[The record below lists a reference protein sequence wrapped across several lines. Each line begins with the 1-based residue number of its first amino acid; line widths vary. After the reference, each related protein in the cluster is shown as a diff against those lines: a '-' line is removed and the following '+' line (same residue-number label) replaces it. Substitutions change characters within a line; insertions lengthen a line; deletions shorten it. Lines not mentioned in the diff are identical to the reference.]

1 MTDPLRPLATEPIRW
16 DAFQAVL
23 FDLDGVLT
31 PTAEV
36 HERAWKQMFDDSL
49 LARATDSV
57 PFSRDDYLR
66 YVDGK
71 ARFDGVRSFL
81 QSRGIVLPDGELDDP
96 PGDTSVSAVGNR
108 KNELFAQT
116 LARDGIQ
123 AYPGSVAL
131 LDVLASMGTRVAV
144 VSSSRNAPE
153 VLRAA
158 GLDTRFSVVI
168 DGTVAAHRGLAGKP
182 AADMYAAAA
191 ADLGVSPDRTAVVE
205 DALSGVAAGRAGR
218 FGLVLGVDRGAGAPA
233 LLANGAD
240 IVVPDLAVTLPA
252 HPAHPAHPAKPAPAE
267 QPTSSATAPGH
278 GS

>member
-16 DAFQAVL
+16 DAFQGVL

-31 PTAEV
+31 PTAQV
-36 HERAWKQMFDDSL
+36 HERAWKQMFDDFL
-49 LARATDSV
+49 LTRATDNA
-57 PFSRDDYLR
+57 PFSPDDYLR

-81 QSRGIVLPDGELDDP
+81 QSRDIVLPDGELDDP
-96 PGDTSVSAVGNR
+96 PGDTSVSALGNR

-116 LARDGIQ
+116 LACDGIQ

-153 VLRAA
+153 VLCAA

-252 HPAHPAHPAKPAPAE
+252 HPAHPAKPVQPE
-267 QPTSSATAPGH
+267 QQTSSARAPGH

>member
-1 MTDPLRPLATEPIRW
+1 MTDPSRPLATEPIRW
-16 DAFQAVL
+16 NAFQAVL

-36 HERAWKQMFDDSL
+36 HERAWKQMFDEFL
-49 LARATDSV
+49 FARAADSV
-57 PFSRDDYLR
+57 PFGPDDYLQ

-81 QSRGIVLPDGELDDP
+81 RSRNIALPDGHLDDP
-96 PGDTSVSAVGNR
+96 PGDTTVSALGNR

-131 LDVLASMGTRVAV
+131 LDVLASHGTLVAV
-144 VSSSRNAPE
+144 VSSSRNAPD

-182 AADMYAAAA
+182 AADMYLAAAT
-191 ADLGVSPDRTAVVE
+191 DLGVSPDRAAVIE
-205 DALSGVAAGRAGR
+205 DALSGVASGRAGG

-240 IVVPDLAVTLPA
+240 IVVPDLSATLPGP
-252 HPAHPAHPAKPAPAE
+252 PAQTRAPH
-267 QPTSSATAPGH
+267 QSTSSTTPPGPE
-278 GS
+278 S